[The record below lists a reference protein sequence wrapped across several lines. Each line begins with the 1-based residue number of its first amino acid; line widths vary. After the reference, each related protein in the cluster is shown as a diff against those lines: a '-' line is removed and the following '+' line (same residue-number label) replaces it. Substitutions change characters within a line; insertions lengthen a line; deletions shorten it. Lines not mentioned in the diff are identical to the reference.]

1 MSVSKSTL
9 VLLAGAGA
17 LAAGVLL
24 MPRTPASAPK
34 PPAPSEGVALSD
46 IGTDPVDIAVAKVS
60 GENPMEGILE
70 LRALADDTPP
80 NLDAVMWLGRFSV
93 QSGQLDKARE
103 RFDQVIDAQ
112 PDRVEAYWER
122 AMLDMEEGFLEDAV
136 QGFDLCISADE
147 MYVNGRFFK
156 ARCLEAMGKA
166 DQALTDQAL
175 TEYKSYLPLS
185 TDTAVSK
192 SVEGIIE
199 RLESDLSGLGT

>member
-24 MPRTPASAPK
+24 MPRTPASAPP
-34 PPAPSEGVALSD
+34 PPAPSEGVTLSD

-166 DQALTDQAL
+166 DQALT
-175 TEYKSYLPLS
+175 EYKSYLPLS
-185 TDTAVSK
+185 PDTAVSK

>member
-24 MPRTPASAPK
+24 MPRTPASAPP

-166 DQALTDQAL
+166 DQALT
-175 TEYKSYLPLS
+175 EYKSYLPLS
-185 TDTAVSK
+185 PDTAVTK

>member
-1 MSVSKSTL
+1 MV
-9 VLLAGAGA
+9 AGAGA
-17 LAAGVLL
+17 LVAGVLW

-34 PPAPSEGVALSD
+34 PPTAAEISVAD
-46 IGTDPVDIAVAKVS
+46 IGTDPVDIAVAKVN

-70 LRALADDTPP
+70 LRTLAEETPP

-122 AMLDMEEGFLEDAV
+122 AMLDMEEGYLEDAV

-156 ARCLEAMGKA
+156 ARCLEAMG
-166 DQALTDQAL
+166 QVDQAL

-185 TDTAVSK
+185 PDTAVTK

-199 RLESDLSGLGT
+199 RLESDLSDSGI

>member
-24 MPRTPASAPK
+24 MPRTPASAPT
-34 PPAPSEGVALSD
+34 PPAPSEGVAMSD

-103 RFDQVIDAQ
+103 RFEQVIDAQ

-136 QGFDLCISADE
+136 QGFDLCISADG

-166 DQALTDQAL
+166 DQALT
-175 TEYKSYLPLS
+175 EYKSYLPLS
-185 TDTAVSK
+185 PDTAVSK

>member
-9 VLLAGAGA
+9 VLLAGAAA
-17 LAAGVLL
+17 LVAGVLW
-24 MPRTPASAPK
+24 MPRIPASAPQ
-34 PPAPSEGVALSD
+34 PPSSAEVAAMSE
-46 IGTDPVDIAVAKVS
+46 IGTTPVDIAVAKVS

-70 LRALADDTPP
+70 LRALADAVPP

-156 ARCLEAMGKA
+156 ARCLEAMG
-166 DQALTDQAL
+166 QVDQAL

-185 TDTAVSK
+185 PDTAVSK

>member
-1 MSVSKSTL
+1 MTVSKSTL
-9 VLLAGAGA
+9 FLLAGAVA
-17 LAAGVLL
+17 LVVGVMC
-24 MPRTPASAPK
+24 MPRTPASAPN
-34 PPAPSEGVALSD
+34 PPVSQGVPIEE

-70 LRALADDTPP
+70 LRALADESPP
-80 NLDAVMWLGRFSV
+80 NLDAVMWLGRFSI

-122 AMLDMEEGFLEDAV
+122 AMLDMEEGYLEDAV

-156 ARCLEAMGKA
+156 ARCLEAMGKP
-166 DQALTDQAL
+166 DQAL

-185 TDTAVSK
+185 KDTAVIV

-199 RLESDLSGLGT
+199 RLESELSGSSI

>member
-1 MSVSKSTL
+1 MAVSKSTW
-9 VLLAGAGA
+9 VLLAGASA
-17 LAAGVLL
+17 LVAGVLW

-34 PPAPSEGVALSD
+34 PPVTEGVALED

-60 GENPMEGILE
+60 GENPMEGILA
-70 LRALADDTPP
+70 LRALADEMPP

-93 QSGQLDKARE
+93 ESGQLDKARE

-112 PDRVEAYWER
+112 PERVEAYWER
-122 AMLDMEEGFLEDAV
+122 AMLDMEEGYLEDAV

-166 DQALTDQAL
+166 DQALT
-175 TEYKSYLPLS
+175 EYKSYLPLS
-185 TDTAVSK
+185 PDTAVTK

-199 RLESDLSGLGT
+199 RLESDLSGSGI

>member
-1 MSVSKSTL
+1 MAVSKSTL

-17 LAAGVLL
+17 LVAGVLL
-24 MPRTPASAPK
+24 MPRTPASAPQ
-34 PPAPSEGVALSD
+34 PPVSAEGVALAD

-70 LRALADDTPP
+70 LRSLADATPP

-156 ARCLEAMGKA
+156 ARCLEAMGKSG
-166 DQALTDQAL
+166 QAL

-185 TDTAVSK
+185 PDTAVFR

>member
-1 MSVSKSTL
+1 M
-9 VLLAGAGA
+9 A
-17 LAAGVLL
+17 
-24 MPRTPASAPK
+24 
-34 PPAPSEGVALSD
+34 D

-70 LRALADDTPP
+70 LRTLADATPP
-80 NLDAVMWLGRFSV
+80 NFDAVMWLGRFSV

-166 DQALTDQAL
+166 DQALT
-175 TEYKSYLPLS
+175 EYKSYLPLS
-185 TDTAVSK
+185 PDTAVSK

>member
-1 MSVSKSTL
+1 MTVSKSTL
-9 VLLAGAGA
+9 FLLAGAVA
-17 LAAGVLL
+17 LVVGVMC
-24 MPRTPASAPK
+24 MPRTPASAPN
-34 PPAPSEGVALSD
+34 PPVSQGVPIEE
-46 IGTDPVDIAVAKVS
+46 IGTDPVDLAVAKVS

-70 LRALADDTPP
+70 LRALADESPP
-80 NLDAVMWLGRFSV
+80 NLDAVMWLGRFSI

-122 AMLDMEEGFLEDAV
+122 AMLDMEEGYLEDAV

-156 ARCLEAMGKA
+156 ARCLEAMGKP
-166 DQALTDQAL
+166 DQAL

-185 TDTAVSK
+185 KDTAVIV

-199 RLESDLSGLGT
+199 RLESELSGSSI

>member
-1 MSVSKSTL
+1 
-9 VLLAGAGA
+9 
-17 LAAGVLL
+17 
-24 MPRTPASAPK
+24 MPRTPASAPS
-34 PPAPSEGVALSD
+34 PPVSQGVPIEE
-46 IGTDPVDIAVAKVS
+46 IGTDPVDLAVAKVS

-70 LRALADDTPP
+70 LRALADESPP
-80 NLDAVMWLGRFSV
+80 NLDAVMWLGRFSI

-122 AMLDMEEGFLEDAV
+122 AMLDMEEGYLEDAV

-156 ARCLEAMGKA
+156 ARCLEAMGK
-166 DQALTDQAL
+166 LDQAL

-185 TDTAVSK
+185 KDTAVIV

-199 RLESDLSGLGT
+199 RLESELSGSSI

>member
-1 MSVSKSTL
+1 MV
-9 VLLAGAGA
+9 AGAGA
-17 LAAGVLL
+17 LVAGVLW

-34 PPAPSEGVALSD
+34 PPTAAEISVAD
-46 IGTDPVDIAVAKVS
+46 IGTDPVDIGVAKVN

-70 LRALADDTPP
+70 LRTLAEETPP
-80 NLDAVMWLGRFSV
+80 NWDAVMWLGRFSV

-122 AMLDMEEGFLEDAV
+122 AMLDMEEGYLEDAV

-156 ARCLEAMGKA
+156 ARCLEAMG
-166 DQALTDQAL
+166 QVDQAL

-185 TDTAVSK
+185 PDTAVSR

-199 RLESDLSGLGT
+199 RLESGLPGSGT

>member
-34 PPAPSEGVALSD
+34 PPAPSAGVALSD

-103 RFDQVIDAQ
+103 RFDQVINAQ

-166 DQALTDQAL
+166 DQALT
-175 TEYKSYLPLS
+175 EYKSYLPLS
-185 TDTAVSK
+185 PDTAVSK

>member
-1 MSVSKSTL
+1 MPVITAIVPTFNDQNFIERCLCSVIAQAVDDVQIIVVDRGS
-9 VLLAGAGA
+9 
-17 LAAGVLL
+17 
-24 MPRTPASAPK
+24 
-34 PPAPSEGVALSD
+34 SD
-46 IGTDPVDIAVAKVS
+46 QTQAIT
-60 GENPMEGILE
+60 
-70 LRALADDTPP
+70 
-80 NLDAVMWLGRFSV
+80 
-93 QSGQLDKARE
+93 QLYKNE
-103 RFDQVIDAQ
+103 VDQVIDAQ

-166 DQALTDQAL
+166 DQALT
-175 TEYKSYLPLS
+175 EYKSYLPLS
-185 TDTAVSK
+185 PDTAVSK

>member
-1 MSVSKSTL
+1 MSVSNSTL

-34 PPAPSEGVALSD
+34 PPAASEGVAISD

-136 QGFDLCISADE
+136 QGFDLCVSADE

-166 DQALTDQAL
+166 DQALT
-175 TEYKSYLPLS
+175 EYKSYLPLS
-185 TDTAVSK
+185 PDTAVSK

>member
-1 MSVSKSTL
+1 MAVSKSTW
-9 VLLAGAGA
+9 VLLAGASV
-17 LAAGVLL
+17 LVAGVLW

-34 PPAPSEGVALSD
+34 PPVTEGVALED

-60 GENPMEGILE
+60 GENPMEGILA
-70 LRALADDTPP
+70 LRALADEEPP

-112 PDRVEAYWER
+112 PNRVEAYWER
-122 AMLDMEEGFLEDAV
+122 AMLDMEEGYLEDAV

-156 ARCLEAMGKA
+156 ARCLEAMGKPG
-166 DQALTDQAL
+166 QAL

-185 TDTAVSK
+185 PDTAVTK

-199 RLESDLSGLGT
+199 RLESDLSGLGN

>member
-1 MSVSKSTL
+1 MS
-9 VLLAGAGA
+9 
-17 LAAGVLL
+17 
-24 MPRTPASAPK
+24 ASAAHEPPQTPK
-34 PPAPSEGVALSD
+34 ASSLALED

-60 GENPMEGILE
+60 GENPMEGILA
-70 LRALADDTPP
+70 LRALADETPP

-122 AMLDMEEGFLEDAV
+122 AMLDMEEGYLEDAV

-156 ARCLEAMGKA
+156 ARCLEAMGKV
-166 DQALTDQAL
+166 DQAL

-185 TDTAVSK
+185 PDTAVTK

-199 RLESDLSGLGT
+199 RLESDLSGSGI

>member
-24 MPRTPASAPK
+24 MPRTPASAPP

-136 QGFDLCISADE
+136 QGFDLCISVDE

-166 DQALTDQAL
+166 DQALT
-175 TEYKSYLPLS
+175 EYKSYLPLS
-185 TDTAVSK
+185 PDTAVSK

>member
-24 MPRTPASAPK
+24 MPRTPASAPP
-34 PPAPSEGVALSD
+34 PPAPSEGVVLSD

-166 DQALTDQAL
+166 DQALT
-175 TEYKSYLPLS
+175 EYKSYLPLS
-185 TDTAVSK
+185 PDTAVSK